1 MFSGHH
7 LIRVALVIGWHFFKD
22 GSVRKGQEMVKVMEE
37 RDRDGTEKRMNLKRP
52 WQKLEEMF

>member
-7 LIRVALVIGWHFFKD
+7 LIRVALVIGWYFFKD